1 MMKHLY
7 FHITEKSTDSDGRY
21 TMATVCRPGGGY
33 PLAQGEAQKYML
45 DIVAHALS
53 FSQGGLEPDA
63 LQCADQGYLLAADG
77 DYILVGRQSVKPV
90 GLECADQG
98 FLLAGGDYLLVKF

>member
-1 MMKHLY
+1 MKHLY
-7 FHITEKSTDSDGRY
+7 FHIAQKETDSDGNF

-33 PLAQGEAQKYML
+33 PLAAGEAQKYML

-53 FSQGGLEPDA
+53 FSQGGMEPDA

-77 DYILVGRQSVKPV
+77 DYLLVSRTSLKPV
-90 GLECADQG
+90 GLECADMG
-98 FLLAGGDYLLVKF
+98 NLLAGGDYLMVKT

>member
-1 MMKHLY
+1 MKHLF
-7 FHITEKSTDSDGRY
+7 FHIAEKSTDSDGRY

-53 FSQGGLEPDA
+53 FSQGGVEPDA

-77 DYILVGRQSVKPV
+77 DYLLVSRTSLKPV

-98 FLLAGGDYLLVKF
+98 FLLAGGDYLLVKI

>member
-7 FHITEKSTDSDGRY
+7 FHIAQKETAADGSY
-21 TMATVCRPGGGY
+21 TMATVCRTGGGY

-53 FSQGGLEPDA
+53 FSQAGLEPDA
-63 LQCADQGYLLAADG
+63 LQCADQGYLLTADG
-77 DYILVGRQSVKPV
+77 DYILVDRKSVKPV
-90 GLECADQG
+90 GLECADMG
-98 FLLAGGDYLLVKF
+98 NLLAGGDYLLVKT

>member
-1 MMKHLY
+1 MKHLF
-7 FHITEKSTDSDGRY
+7 FHISDKSTDSDGNF

-33 PLAQGEAQKYML
+33 PLAAGEAQKYML

-53 FSQGGLEPDA
+53 FSQGGMEPDA

-77 DYILVGRQSVKPV
+77 DYILVSRTSLKPV

-98 FLLAGGDYLLVKF
+98 FLLAGGDYLLVKI

>member
-1 MMKHLY
+1 MKHLY
-7 FHITEKSTDSDGRY
+7 FHIAQKETDADGRY

-53 FSQGGLEPDA
+53 FSQSGLEPDA
-63 LQCADQGYLLAADG
+63 LQCADQGYLLTADG
-77 DYILVGRQSVKPV
+77 DYILVARESVKPV
-90 GLECADQG
+90 GLECADMG
-98 FLLAGGDYLLVKF
+98 NLLAGGDYLLVKT